1 MLACNR
7 LRIDTGHGF
16 PVTDYRIE
24 NGWVESRTLRSEV
37 DTPTEVG
44 WQRLTPEQIS
54 SHVMA
59 DTVVAYWLRRKMGTH
74 RLLRACAVDN
84 NMGSMEFAE
93 HSAA

>member
-7 LRIDTGHGF
+7 LRIDPGNGF
-16 PVTDYRIE
+16 PVIDYRIE
-24 NGWVESRTLRSEV
+24 NGRVESRTLPSEV
-37 DTPTEVG
+37 DTRIEMG

-84 NMGSMEFAE
+84 NVSRIKFAE
-93 HSAA
+93 HTAA